1 MSLIC
6 HGLVAASCWECSDGC
21 QSGGVAGEAAGVGR
35 EPHMANGRA
44 TIYALCTH
52 ATSYQLQQG
61 FWDVGDV
68 TCMLLMLVQG
78 KQCNTVSLL
87 YIYIE
92 SGQIR

>member
-21 QSGGVAGEAAGVGR
+21 QSGGVAGEAKGVGR

-52 ATSYQLQQG
+52 ATSYQFQQG

-68 TCMLLMLVQG
+68 ACMLLMLVQG

-87 YIYIE
+87 YI
-92 SGQIR
+92 